1 MTIDTSFHL
10 HNTYV
15 QLPEFF
21 YRRVT
26 PRVASAPRLVILNES
41 LAAELGLVAEHL
53 KDERGA
59 ALFVGNELPHGAE
72 PLAQAYA
79 GHQFGHFT
87 MLGDGRAILL
97 GEQVAPDR
105 RRFDIQLKGS
115 GQTPYSRRG
124 DGLAALGPMLR
135 EYIISEAMHGL
146 GIPTTRS
153 LAVVMTGDAV
163 YRETELPGAVLTRV
177 AASHLRVGT
186 FEYAAN
192 WGGTEQVQRLAD
204 YAIERHYPDL
214 SDVADRSTRYLHFYR
229 AVAERQATLIA
240 KWMSV
245 GFVHGVMNTDNMSI
259 SGETIDYGPCA
270 FLDSF
275 AWKTVF
281 SSIDSN
287 GRYAYVN
294 QPKIATWNLA
304 RLAETLMPLFHE
316 QAAGAVELAKAEL
329 ARFDS
334 LYEEQWLAEMKAK
347 LGLVGNDSGDE
358 QLVMD
363 WLALLETNRAD
374 FTNAFLA
381 LRGIVAAEWW
391 MDAEPFEAW
400 RARWL
405 ERLLV
410 DREPA
415 NALAAAHRF
424 MDKTNP
430 RVIPRNH
437 KVEEALRAAEDLRF
451 EELTRL
457 VEAVA
462 RPFADITP
470 ELQPYMQPSDSSRP
484 YRTFCGT

>member
-1 MTIDTSFHL
+1 
-10 HNTYV
+10 
-15 QLPEFF
+15 
-21 YRRVT
+21 
-26 PRVASAPRLVILNES
+26 
-41 LAAELGLVAEHL
+41 
-53 KDERGA
+53 
-59 ALFVGNELPHGAE
+59 
-72 PLAQAYA
+72 
-79 GHQFGHFT
+79 
-87 MLGDGRAILL
+87 
-97 GEQVAPDR
+97 
-105 RRFDIQLKGS
+105 
-115 GQTPYSRRG
+115 
-124 DGLAALGPMLR
+124 
-135 EYIISEAMHGL
+135 
-146 GIPTTRS
+146 
-153 LAVVMTGDAV
+153 
-163 YRETELPGAVLTRV
+163 
-177 AASHLRVGT
+177 
-186 FEYAAN
+186 
-192 WGGTEQVQRLAD
+192 LAD

-415 NALAAAHRF
+415 NALAAAHRL